1 MSVVI
6 LVIALCVISIR
17 LPSSGYRAPVTEL
30 WLLSFGCRVPVA
42 ELVEAYLLVNL
53 MVSFVTR

>member
-17 LPSSGYRAPVTEL
+17 LPSSGYRTL
-30 WLLSFGCRVPVA
+30 VA

-53 MVSFVTR
+53 LVSFVTR